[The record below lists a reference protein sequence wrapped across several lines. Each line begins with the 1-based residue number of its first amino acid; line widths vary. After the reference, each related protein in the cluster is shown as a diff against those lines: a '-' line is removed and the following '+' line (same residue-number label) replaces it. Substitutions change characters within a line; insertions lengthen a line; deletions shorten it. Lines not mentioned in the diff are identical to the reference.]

1 MRPEEMS
8 KPRVDGDREGWIPGI
23 RGHEQRVRMAAI
35 LVQDGSGSGFLA
47 LAGGATH

>member
-1 MRPEEMS
+1 MSRP
-8 KPRVDGDREGWIPGI
+8 RLDGVREGWIPGV

-35 LVQDGSGSGFLA
+35 LAQDGCGSGFLA